1 MNTFFI
7 SPNVLYAELVS
18 IFYCLATFQSLPGR
32 SGYKE
37 LFPVRTFL
45 TVSQSRDGLN
55 TDDVKRITLQRYAV
69 EKFCLI

>member
-1 MNTFFI
+1 MKTFFI
-7 SPNVLYAELVS
+7 LPNVLYAELVVS

-32 SGYKE
+32 SGFKE

-55 TDDVKRITLQRYAV
+55 IDDVKRIT
-69 EKFCLI
+69 